1 MTQTTYERILL
12 AAYDYFAENGYE
24 KASMSEIA
32 KLVGISK
39 PALYHH
45 FESKEVLFET
55 LYAQI
60 ILLIEADFETD
71 FSILTRDTFFEKV
84 TEVGLSDLRAL
95 QAQPQLTKILRQYEL
110 LALRSPVIAQMTH
123 ALESKT
129 YAYHH
134 RLMRQGVH
142 LGIIPENELEQAASL
157 FYTFLSGLTWNHIR
171 GINTDIEE
179 IWTLGITRLLKGSF

>member
-1 MTQTTYERILL
+1 MTQSTYERILL

-45 FESKEVLFET
+45 FESKEALFEA

-71 FSILTRDTFFEKV
+71 FSTFTLETFPQNIIDI
-84 TEVGLSDLRAL
+84 GLSDLRAL
-95 QAQPQLTKILRQYEL
+95 QTQPLLTKILRQYEL
-110 LALRSPVIAQMTH
+110 LALRSPVIAEMTQQ
-123 ALESKT
+123 LENNT
-129 YAYHH
+129 YAYH
-134 RLMRQGVH
+134 LNIMRQGVA
-142 LGIIPENELEQAASL
+142 LGLIPENELEQAATF
-157 FYTFLSGLTWNHIR
+157 FYTFLSGLTWNYLRGVNSNVEQLWTVGIR
-171 GINTDIEE
+171 
-179 IWTLGITRLLKGSF
+179 RLLKI